1 MTTPAQ
7 AYTWLNKPLTRL
19 FFSEQLRAVGRF
31 ILEDIQA
38 RHFPPDFEHLLIKAL
53 HQPGKL
59 LNSPVMQGALLDR
72 AELRCWAFVPLLAA
86 AAASGTQV
94 AGFSHLPTSFWQR
107 ACAVAAATEFLGAAL
122 DVIDDVQDGD
132 SPFVQQVGIPLALNT
147 GVALLEMA
155 PLALG
160 RARIAG
166 QPAALADAALETL
179 HTSILTSLGG
189 QFLDL
194 HFEQLNAVTEE
205 QVIEMTGQK
214 SGTLLALVC
223 RLGAMAGMDEQQQ
236 ANADYFEAIS
246 LFGWHLGVWHQ
257 LLNDLHDA
265 ERAEYQPGKSDRQR
279 RKKTLPLLLEK
290 RGMIEEAGE
299 TQEQRLLNTQAAF
312 SYSYVAAE
320 TFHLRAKKTLQTLEE
335 RFGPHP
341 QLWPLLNTSWE
352 EG

>member
-1 MTTPAQ
+1 MGA
-7 AYTWLNKPLTRL
+7 
-19 FFSEQLRAVGRF
+19 LRR
-31 ILEDIQA
+31 
-38 RHFPPDFEHLLIKAL
+38 
-53 HQPGKL
+53 PGKL
-59 LNSPVMQGALLDR
+59 LGRPVMQGALLDVGD
-72 AELRCWAFVPLLAA
+72 LKGWVLPVLLAA
-86 AAASGTQV
+86 TAAVGTQT
-94 AGFSHLPTSFWQR
+94 AALPDLSTSFWQR
-107 ACAVAAATEFLGAAL
+107 ACAVAAAAEFLGAAL

-132 SPFVQQVGIPLALNT
+132 DPFVQQVGIPLALNT

-160 RARIAG
+160 RARAAG
-166 QPAALADAALETL
+166 WPPALADAALETL

-194 HFEQLNAVTEE
+194 HFERLHEVTEE

-223 RLGAMAGMDEQQQ
+223 RLGAMAGMDEQQK
-236 ANADYFEAIS
+236 AHADYFEAIS
-246 LFGWHLGVWHQ
+246 LFGWHLGAWHQ

-265 ERAEYQPGKSDRQR
+265 EGAESQPGKSDRQR
-279 RKKTLPLLLEK
+279 HKKTLPLLLEK
-290 RGMIEEAGE
+290 RSMIEEAGE

-312 SYSYVAAE
+312 SYTYVAAE

-335 RFGPHP
+335 RFGAHP
-341 QLWPLLNTSWE
+341 PLWPLLNTRWE